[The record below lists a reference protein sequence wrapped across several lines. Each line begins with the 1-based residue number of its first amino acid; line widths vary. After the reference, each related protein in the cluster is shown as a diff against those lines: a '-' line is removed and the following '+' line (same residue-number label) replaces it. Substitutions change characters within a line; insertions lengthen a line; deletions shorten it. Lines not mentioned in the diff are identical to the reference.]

1 MNNKFVREFAEI
13 LAKMQD
19 KNDIETFLRDILT
32 PAELD
37 EISRRWQI
45 VKMLNDGLPQRKIA
59 KKLAVSIGTV
69 SRGSRELK
77 YGRGGLSKALNI

>member
-1 MNNKFVREFAEI
+1 MNKKFVRELAELLGKI
-13 LAKMQD
+13 TNKDVM
-19 KNDIETFLRDILT
+19 ESFLKDILT

-45 VKMLNDGLPQRKIA
+45 VKMLNDGLSQRKIA

-77 YGRGGLSKALNI
+77 YGSGGLSKALNM

>member
-1 MNNKFVREFAEI
+1 MNKKFVKELAEI
-13 LAKMQD
+13 FSKLKD
-19 KNDIETFLRDILT
+19 TKVTENFLKDILT

-69 SRGSRELK
+69 SRGSRELQ
-77 YGRGGLSKALNI
+77 YGSGGFSKALNV